1 MYGIVNKAIQDLI
14 TEQFGAD
21 EWEAV
26 KEKSGVDVDF
36 FLSNE
41 PYDDAITY
49 QLAGAASEVLKLSV
63 GQVLQAFGEWWVL
76 KTGKEKYGSLMQAG
90 GRNLKEFLVN
100 LPMFHN
106 RIMLMYPKLTP
117 PEFKVSNLTENSI
130 HVHYHSKRE
139 GLQEFV
145 RGLLSGLAKMYQT
158 DAEITLLQTRDEG
171 STHEIF
177 KVSW

>member
-1 MYGIVNKAIQDLI
+1 MYGIVNKAIQDLV
-14 TEQFGAD
+14 TTNFGAA

-26 KEKSGVDVDF
+26 KEKAGVDVDY

-49 QLAGAASEVLKLSV
+49 QLAGAASEVLGLTV
-63 GQVLQAFGEWWVL
+63 EQVLQAFGEWWVL
-76 KTGKEKYGSLMQAG
+76 KTGKEKYGALMESG
-90 GRNLKEFLVN
+90 GNNLREFLVN
-100 LPMFHN
+100 LPQFHN

-117 PEFKVSNLTENSI
+117 PEFRVSDLSEHSI
-130 HVHYHSKRE
+130 CVHYHSRRE

-145 RGLLSGLAKMYQT
+145 RGLLSGLGKMYGVAT
-158 DAEITLLQTRDEG
+158 SIELLQSRSEG
-171 STHEIF
+171 NTHEIF